1 MGFSCK
7 NGRFE
12 TKQGHLVQWV
22 HIQPERIDS
31 KGVIFALPLV
41 GGAFSHEIKNMR
53 KLIRNGYDVFSF
65 NFTGHGKSSG
75 KFRLKSTLDNTAEA
89 LDFLIRRSNG
99 KPLYAVASCYS
110 AIPLIHAAH
119 SKDEPIKKIALINAV
134 CHINPKA
141 VFNAFLSYHRN
152 ALDGRLS
159 VTLMNETFRRYMA
172 FLFPGIN
179 ISRHVFGALLRS
191 RTDVIKTLW
200 DVLIMNPL
208 ASVRLERT
216 PVLGL
221 YGKQDRIL
229 RMYDGDVGV
238 NYERQILEKCPRTT
252 FHPLHCDHYLSS
264 RQSRELARNT
274 ILAFFG

>member
-7 NGRFE
+7 NGFFE
-12 TKQGHLVQWV
+12 TKQGHFVQWV
-22 HIQPERIDS
+22 HIQREGTDS
-31 KGVIFALPLV
+31 KGVIFAPPLV

-53 KLIRNGYDVFSF
+53 KLIRSGYDLFSF
-65 NFTGHGKSSG
+65 NYAGHGKSSG

-89 LDFLIRRSNG
+89 LEFLIRRSNA

-119 SKDEPIKKIALINAV
+119 RKNEPLKKIALINAI

-141 VFNAFLSYHRN
+141 VINAFLSYHRN

-159 VTLMNETFRRYMA
+159 VTQMNENFRLYMA

-179 ISRHVFGALLRS
+179 ISRHFFGALLRR

-200 DVLIMNPL
+200 DVLTMNPL
-208 ASVRLERT
+208 ASVRIERT

-221 YGKQDRIL
+221 YGKQDRVL

-252 FHPLHCDHYLSS
+252 FRPLHCDHFISS
-264 RQSRELARNT
+264 RKSRELARNT